1 MGLNPGMQWWFNI
14 RKSINVKHRINK
26 MKDKNHNILNKEK
39 AFVKNST
46 YSQDKKKDPL
56 NKMGIERMQFNII
69 KVIYDQATV
78 NMILNSEKLK
88 AFPLRSGKRLWWP
101 LLWLLVNTVLEVLAR
116 AIQFSSV
123 AQSCPTLCNPM
134 NRSMPGLP
142 VHHQLPESTQ
152 TNAHWVGDGIQPS
165 HPLSSPSPALNLS
178 QHQGLFKWVS
188 SLHQVAKV

>member
-1 MGLNPGMQWWFNI
+1 
-14 RKSINVKHRINK
+14 

-88 AFPLRSGKRLWWP
+88 AFPLRSGRRQGCP
-101 LLWLLVNTVLEVLAR
+101 FSPVLLNIVLEFLTTTIRQEKNSRHSNWKGRNKTV
-116 AIQFSSV
+116 
-123 AQSCPTLCNPM
+123 
-134 NRSMPGLP
+134 
-142 VHHQLPESTQ
+142 
-152 TNAHWVGDGIQPS
+152 TNCR
-165 HPLSSPSPALNLS
+165 
-178 QHQGLFKWVS
+178 
-188 SLHQVAKV
+188 